1 MPTECSAN
9 EVDFGR
15 AGGRRVVADFD
26 GGMVSSD
33 ADALLLG
40 ETDKAI
46 RLIDRFAACFRDGR
60 HPAYVLHDVRTLVA
74 QRVFGLA
81 LGYEDLV
88 DHDEVRRDPVL
99 GAMLGKLERGSEALA
114 PLAGKST
121 LNRLEHAPANG
132 VSARYHRISHDG
144 AAIAALF
151 IDLFLD
157 AHAKPPR
164 EIVLDLD
171 ATDDPL
177 HGHQE
182 GRFFHG
188 YYDCYCYLPLY
199 VFCGRHLLASR
210 LRRSNIDASAGA
222 VEETAGIVG
231 QIRARWPKV
240 KIVLRADSG
249 FAREA
254 LMVWCEANK
263 VDYVFGLA
271 RNKRL
276 EARVSEALIEAR
288 RLSEAAGGKPARV
301 FRDFL
306 WSTKDSWSRRRRVIG
321 KAE

>member
-1 MPTECSAN
+1 MTTECSAN
-9 EVDFGR
+9 EIDFGR

-33 ADALLLG
+33 AGALLLG

-60 HPAYVLHDVRTLVA
+60 HPAYVLHDVRTLIA

-88 DHDEVRRDPVL
+88 DHDEVRRDPIL
-99 GAMLGKLERGSEALA
+99 GAMLGKLERGSEAPV

-132 VSARYHRISHDG
+132 AIARYHKIGHDG
-144 AAIAALF
+144 AAIAAL
-151 IDLFLD
+151 LVEVFLD

-182 GRFFHG
+182 AGSSTAITTVIAT
-188 YYDCYCYLPLY
+188 C
-199 VFCGRHLLASR
+199 
-210 LRRSNIDASAGA
+210 RSTSSA
-222 VEETAGIVG
+222 AGISSQPSFGARTLTPVLGRPWRRHASSARSGRAG
-231 QIRARWPKV
+231 QR
-240 KIVLRADSG
+240 
-249 FAREA
+249 
-254 LMVWCEANK
+254 
-263 VDYVFGLA
+263 
-271 RNKRL
+271 
-276 EARVSEALIEAR
+276 
-288 RLSEAAGGKPARV
+288 
-301 FRDFL
+301 
-306 WSTKDSWSRRRRVIG
+306 
-321 KAE
+321 